1 MNSDSINVNNLHYH
15 LECEILY
22 DNPRVIINWDIT
34 DDEIGNLM
42 WNEYSLINN
51 NNDEYKNLMWVDEM
65 KRATNWEE
73 GKRITITLYKFNS
86 QMIIAIPKLYLFQ
99 ISYLVIDEDG
109 YVLLKKS
116 NNSSVQIFE
125 RCKCLYNDLLDISN
139 SYILK

>member
-1 MNSDSINVNNLHYH
+1 MDSNSINVNNLHYH
-15 LECEILY
+15 LEYEILY
-22 DNPRVIINWDIT
+22 DDPRVIINWDIT

-42 WNEYSLINN
+42 WNEYSLLDN

-65 KRATNWEE
+65 KRATNWEQ
-73 GKRITITLYKFNS
+73 GKRIIISICKFNS
-86 QMIIAIPKLYLFQ
+86 QMIIYLPKPCLFQ

-109 YVLLKKS
+109 YLLLKKS